1 KGAGRLRINA
11 PKIVEQAQPELD
23 ESCGSVDLIQRRPER
38 IARSC
43 SRRTHGVLVEG
54 PSKRKAAQWKGRT
67 DTNKTVIFPHEDV
80 RGYVIGD
87 IVNVTIESS
96 SSATLVGKLV

>member
-1 KGAGRLRINA
+1 LNEIIELQNGISRQINA
-11 PKIVEQAQPELD
+11 LEI
-23 ESCGSVDLIQRRPER
+23 G
-38 IARSC
+38 
-43 SRRTHGVLVEG
+43 RTHGALVEG
-54 PSKRKAAQWKGRT
+54 PSKRNAAQWKGRT
-67 DTNKTVIFPHEDV
+67 DTNKTIIFPHEDA